1 MYIYL
6 SFLFSVLDYGSLF
19 IYGKFEKNVQNDM
32 RKDIENIQSKL
43 RIIST
48 IFHSS
53 YG

>member
-1 MYIYL
+1 MEVY
-6 SFLFSVLDYGSLF
+6 SFMK
-19 IYGKFEKNVQNDM
+19 IREKRWYDM

>member
-1 MYIYL
+1 MYIYIFL
-6 SFLFSVLDYGSLF
+6 SYFQLLDYYF
-19 IYGKFEKNVQNDM
+19 IHLWKIREKCSDM